1 MPVLDLA
8 VIAAYLSLML
18 WYGRRLTRGGD
29 SVRDYF
35 LAGRR
40 TPWWAIMA
48 SIVATETSTVTFISV
63 PGYAFG
69 GDLTFLQLAFGYLAG
84 RVLAAGVLLPA
95 YFSRDLLSA
104 YQLLSARVG
113 RALGRCAAGVFLITR
128 NVADGLRLFAT
139 ALVLA
144 TMLATVATMLGIS
157 GVPYPALVVAAILVV
172 AAVTLA
178 YTWLGGMTVV
188 LWMDALQLAIYLTG
202 ALAAV
207 AALLYAIPGGGR
219 EAWAAAAAGGKLV
232 TFDFAWDLQ
241 RDYTFW
247 SGVIGG
253 ALFTASTHGTDQMF
267 VQRYLCSRSLADA
280 RLALIA
286 SGAFVVVQFALFLGI
301 GVLLWAFYEAGDPQA
316 LVAVTAG
323 GAVQADRVFPLFL
336 MTHLPPGLR
345 GLLLAAVIAAAMSTL
360 SSSLNSSAA
369 STIGDFYLAGPGGRV
384 GSFADAKLLRSTG
397 RASSESKVLRASRLA
412 TGAWAAVQ
420 VAVAIVAMGL
430 SQRVIDDVLRVQ
442 FFSGGLMLGVFLLS
456 VLLVRPTSAIGVAG
470 LAAGLLTLAVVSTLT
485 GLSWQWYVLVGSC
498 ATVCGGL
505 AADGVRRLWAREAG

>member
-1 MPVLDLA
+1 
-8 VIAAYLSLML
+8 
-18 WYGRRLTRGGD
+18 
-29 SVRDYF
+29 
-35 LAGRR
+35 
-40 TPWWAIMA
+40 MA

-69 GDLTFLQLAFGYLAG
+69 GDLTFLQLAFGYLVG

-113 RALGRCAAGVFLITR
+113 RAFGRCAAAVFLITR

-144 TMLATVATMLGIS
+144 TMLATVATMLGLS
-157 GVPYPALVVAAILVV
+157 GVPFPALVVAAIVVV

-202 ALAAV
+202 ALAAG

-219 EAWAAAAAGGKLV
+219 EALAAAAAGGKLV

-280 RLALIA
+280 RLALIT

-301 GVLLWAFYEAGDPQA
+301 GVLLWAFYEAGDPEA
-316 LVAVTAG
+316 LAAVTAG
-323 GAVQADRVFPLFL
+323 GAVQTDRVFPLFL

-369 STIGDFYLAGPGGRV
+369 STIGDFYLGPSGQ
-384 GSFADAKLLRSTG
+384 
-397 RASSESKVLRASRLA
+397 ASSEVKALRASRLA
-412 TGAWAAVQ
+412 TGVWAAVQ
-420 VAVAIVAMGL
+420 VAVAIAAMGL
-430 SQRVIDDVLRVQ
+430 SERVIDDVLRVQ

-456 VLLVRPTSAIGVAG
+456 VLLARPTSATGVAG
-470 LAAGLLTLAVVSTLT
+470 LAAGLLALAAVSTLT

-505 AADGVRRLWAREAG
+505 AADRLRGPRAGETG